1 MAMAGLQSLVLGDRN
16 LTIRVYVSCLWQHR
30 GDADDGPIKH
40 NDMVVLDAQVYD
52 FSSLSACIGCNF
64 LQPSMLGN

>member
-1 MAMAGLQSLVLGDRN
+1 MAMTDLQALLVGNKN
-16 LTIRVYVSCLWQHR
+16 LTIRVYVLRLWHHR

-40 NDMVVLDAQVYD
+40 TDMVLLDAQVYD
-52 FSSLSACIGCNF
+52 FSSLGACIGCNF